1 MDNPSSPEPLQGPL
15 ISARPKT
22 HSQPLPTES
31 PNCPLNSPLP
41 SRPSTKETPSS
52 AAHPQGPPK
61 STQQTTTSQS
71 LPTASPFC
79 PPNCPEAT
87 ASHPILISEE
97 PGFKPLQ
104 ILPLDPL
111 NKAELAFFH
120 AGKHHFTYSPHTGLL
135 TYSGRLPYPP
145 IHTRRAKRERLY
157 DLLADYVVHILD
169 EIALQDSL
177 KNFVERKKKKQTI
190 KNALEIPEDIRRRAS
205 QLRRTRAGMRE
216 WRGRNP
222 ALLSDGFLKGLAKE
236 LIASRCTCR
245 KCERVRYPDRFS
257 GLRDENVWEMF
268 HLLMDGDCREVRE
281 SWDVVFAAHVL
292 GTDGVEDILGYTEFE
307 ERWRGRDDTATA
319 WRWLREGEYGDL
331 VAGYEVPEGKGGK
344 GKGKEVVVREGE
356 GKGKRKEAP
365 CDEVENLHVMVTR
378 KKKKV
383 RFELD

>member
-22 HSQPLPTES
+22 HSQPPPTES
-31 PNCPLNSPLP
+31 PTCPPNSQLP
-41 SRPSTKETPSS
+41 SRSSTKKTPSS
-52 AAHPQGPPK
+52 AANPQGPPK
-61 STQQTTTSQS
+61 STQQTTASQT

-87 ASHPILISEE
+87 VSHPILISEE

-169 EIALQDSL
+169 EIALRDSL
-177 KNFVERKKKKQTI
+177 KNFVDRKKKKQII

-216 WRGRNP
+216 WRGLNP
-222 ALLSDGFLKGLAKE
+222 ALLSDGFVKGLAKE
-236 LIASRCTCR
+236 LTASRCTCR

-281 SWDVVFAAHVL
+281 SWDVVFAAHVI

-307 ERWRGRDDTATA
+307 ERWRGRDDMATA

-331 VAGYEVPEGKGGK
+331 VAVYEVPEGKG
-344 GKGKEVVVREGE
+344 E
-356 GKGKRKEAP
+356 KGKRKEAP
-365 CDEVENLHVMVTR
+365 CDEVENPHVMVTR

>member
-31 PNCPLNSPLP
+31 PTCPPNSPLP
-41 SRPSTKETPSS
+41 SRPSTKEKPSS
-52 AAHPQGPPK
+52 PTQPQGLPK
-61 STQQTTTSQS
+61 STQQTTASQS

-79 PPNCPEAT
+79 PPNCSKAT
-87 ASHPILISEE
+87 ASHPILISQE

-104 ILPLDPL
+104 ILPLTPL
-111 NKAELAFFH
+111 NKAKLAFFH
-120 AGKHHFTYSPHTGLL
+120 AGKHHFTYSPRTGLL
-135 TYSGRLPYPP
+135 TYDGRIPYPP

-169 EIALQDSL
+169 EIALRGGF
-177 KNFVERKKKKQTI
+177 KKYVERKKKEI
-190 KNALEIPEDIRRRAS
+190 NAMEIPREIRRPVS

-216 WRGRNP
+216 WRGLNP
-222 ALLSDGFLKGLAKE
+222 ALMSDGFLKGLAEE
-236 LIASRCTCR
+236 LIASQCTCK
-245 KCERVRYPDRFS
+245 KCERMRYPDRFS
-257 GLRDENVWEMF
+257 RMRDENVWEMF
-268 HLLMDGDCREVRE
+268 HLLMDEDCREVRE
-281 SWDVVFAAHVL
+281 SWDVVFAAHVI

-307 ERWRGRDDTATA
+307 ERWRGRDDKATA

-331 VAGYEVPEGKGGK
+331 VAGYDVPDGEGGK
-344 GKGKEVVVREGE
+344 

-365 CDEVENLHVMVTR
+365 CDEKENSHLMVTR